1 MLSRIAHSLIGTRL
15 SIGSVRQ
22 VISERFDRRIL
33 AFGVIIIAAVTF
45 QHYFVFGVNA
55 TPSLPH
61 TLYLIHK
68 GEPIGRGDLIAFRW
82 AGGGPYIAGITFV
95 KIAAG
100 VPGDTISRHERDYY
114 VNGLYV
120 GTAKRYAK
128 DGAALA
134 LMDTGVLNADEYYV
148 QAPHLDSLDSRY
160 RLTGWIAANRI
171 IGRAYALF

>member
-68 GEPIGRGDLIAFRW
+68 GEPIRRGDLIAFRW

-134 LMDTGVLNADEYYV
+134 LMDTGVLNADSIMCRRRIST
-148 QAPHLDSLDSRY
+148 A
-160 RLTGWIAANRI
+160 WIHATA
-171 IGRAYALF
+171 

>member
-68 GEPIGRGDLIAFRW
+68 GEPIRRGDLIAFRW
-82 AGGGPYIAGITFV
+82 AGGGPYIARRVCRRDPLPRRLNGICG
-95 KIAAG
+95 KGPQLAWSEG
-100 VPGDTISRHERDYY
+100 RGCLER
-114 VNGLYV
+114 
-120 GTAKRYAK
+120 GT
-128 DGAALA
+128 
-134 LMDTGVLNADEYYV
+134 LNAD
-148 QAPHLDSLDSRY
+148 RK
-160 RLTGWIAANRI
+160 ANRKGAAI
-171 IGRAYALF
+171 FNGLSHGASCKSRLRN